1 MYLVRPAANNNRIR
15 PCSGKIPGWYTRKPA
30 YMSKE
35 MDNPMEGEAA
45 DLSQVVVILPVGK
58 SLRLKAEDGNMVDP
72 ELT

>member
-1 MYLVRPAANNNRIR
+1 
-15 PCSGKIPGWYTRKPA
+15 
-30 YMSKE
+30 